1 MQVISTMGQ
10 ITDKTAFFF
19 DAPPGSGV
27 SMRGQKLAA
36 PQLFKTKDINFE
48 SLGIGGLDKQFDEIF
63 RRAFQSRAL
72 PPSLAERMGI
82 VHVKGMLLFGPPGTG
97 RLVTHSLEFERHFTF
112 ALNRASLTAE
122 ISLLN
127 INGLYQ
133 KTSRQMSNLLSR
145 VLTQYRCTQRTVIP
159 GLDCHATSYYN

>member
-97 RLVTHSLEFERHFTF
+97 WLVICKLMFERHFT
-112 ALNRASLTAE
+112 LLTRASWTVESSVCNLG
-122 ISLLN
+122 LLGSR
-127 INGLYQ
+127 ILYANGQ
-133 KTSRQMSNLLSR
+133 EHT
-145 VLTQYRCTQRTVIP
+145 
-159 GLDCHATSYYN
+159 